1 MEDLIRAI
9 CAREKIPAGDIRML
23 TGGQVNRVYAVDGRY
38 VVRVGQREDA
48 FQRLQRETLLL
59 QRLQGRIPVAEVHAF
74 GEFEGA
80 VYQIQGF
87 RPGVKLYTVWKDLQP
102 AVQERIAAEVAQALR
117 VLHGETFAQFGR
129 GYEGAPF
136 YEHWADFLD
145 AKFQRTVDEIETLG
159 IRMVPGIV
167 EAAQEYFVAH
177 RQVLEGGAPTLVHGD
192 LTLTNVLVD
201 RGRLSAI
208 LDFEYALQAPRDYEL
223 WVMEAFCIYPNDYAE
238 EGNEVFCSA
247 DFANFF
253 LLIRKHYP
261 ELFETP
267 NLRERVNLY
276 QLDAALGSYLGWR
289 KANLATIPPER
300 MAGKDFYMARISNF
314 LFPQGARMFRE
325 WGRIFL
331 G

>member
-9 CAREKIPAGDIRML
+9 CAREKIPAGDIRLL
-23 TGGQVNRVYAVDGRY
+23 TGGQVNRVYAVGGRY

-59 QRLQGRIPVAEVHAF
+59 QRLQGRIPVAEVYAF

-87 RPGVKLYTVWKDLQP
+87 RPGVKLYTVWKDLQS

-136 YEHWADFLD
+136 YEHWADFLE
-145 AKFQRTVDEIETLG
+145 AKFRRTVDEIGTLG

-167 EAAQEYFVAH
+167 EAAQEYFMAH
-177 RQVLEGGAPTLVHGD
+177 RQVLEGGVATLVHGD

-201 RGRLSAI
+201 QARLSAI

-314 LFPQGARMFRE
+314 LFPQGVRMF
-325 WGRIFL
+325 FS
-331 G
+331 